1 MPQLVSLKFAP
12 NEMPARYDSAA
23 VRDLRPAEFVVAE
36 RDGSKDVAIVASVEY
51 ISTDQLKLRQ
61 EPLRRVLRRA
71 TPEEK
76 DAFFLRKAEELRA
89 LALCKEKAREMKL
102 PMKISTARIDAE
114 DGRVIYNFTSDQRVD
129 FRQLVRELSL
139 ILRARIELWQIG
151 VRDEAKAIDGFG
163 VCGLRTCCSQ
173 WLPEF
178 RPISIRMAKDQDIN
192 LPPGKLS
199 GQCGRLLCCLS
210 YEVDQ
215 YRDMNRRL
223 MPKGATIKVDG
234 KEGIIIDRNI
244 LTGEY
249 TVMIQDGPTLKVS
262 IEDLGD
268 VRIPD
273 QMKNM
278 AKVLEK
284 KLSDRAEK
292 LGTSSAFPET
302 RAVEPRPAKPAP
314 RTPPERK
321 EAEDSSEG
329 EKKGRRRRRRP
340 RDKAKGGA
348 PPQNAA
354 QQKDVAPRPPKP
366 KARREPPQKP
376 SEDSAGGEPKSGGR
390 RRRRRRKQ

>member
-1 MPQLVSLKFAP
+1 MAQLVSLKFDP
-12 NEMPARYDSAA
+12 NDMPARYD
-23 VRDLRPAEFVVAE
+23 PAGVENLTPSEFVVAE
-36 RDGSKDVAIVASVEY
+36 RDGSSDVGLVAAIEFIATE
-51 ISTDQLKLRQ
+51 QLKLRH

-76 DAFFLRKAEELRA
+76 EAFFVRKAEESRA
-89 LALCKEKAREMKL
+89 LVLCKEKARELKL
-102 PMKISTARIDAE
+102 PMKISTVRIDPN

-173 WLPEF
+173 WLPDF

-192 LPPGKLS
+192 LPPSKLS

-223 MPKGATIKVDG
+223 MPKGATITAAG
-234 KEGIIIDRNI
+234 KNGIIIDRNI

-249 TVMIQDGPTLKVS
+249 TVLIQDGPTLKVS
-262 IEDLGD
+262 IEDIEE

-273 QMKNM
+273 QMKSM
-278 AKVLEK
+278 AKVLER
-284 KLSDRAEK
+284 KLSERADMI
-292 LGTSSAFPET
+292 GTANPP
-302 RAVEPRPAKPAP
+302 VIEPRPTPVEKPAP
-314 RTPPERK
+314 PVAKAPE
-321 EAEDSSEG
+321 ETEE
-329 EKKGRRRRRRP
+329 EKKGRRRRRP
-340 RDKAKGGA
+340 PHDKSKGGGEK
-348 PPQNAA
+348 NAA
-354 QQKDVAPRPPKP
+354 PAVKKDAKPRAAKP
-366 KARREPPQKP
+366 AKHKGRRPAAKKDE
-376 SEDSAGGEPKSGGR
+376 SASGEPKSSGR
-390 RRRRRRKQ
+390 RRRSKKRKQ